1 MKQASFIL
9 KKNTMNAKNKK
20 SSLKKT
26 TCSLCQFTDNSTL
39 LYTKNKLSLHQR
51 QLHPNNC
58 VVPHIQ
64 QFVLDSISDTQV
76 RSFWSSLLVRIEK
89 KLSYHRSKSGVR
101 QLICEPFSE
110 ELFVKIFSNEESFT
124 YIPYLKK
131 YKCVFAGEAGYNRLG
146 YLFDCK
152 DWGEKNH
159 NSGTK
164 AYVFM
169 ENEERK
175 KDVTFIWSDFV
186 VTRIRD
192 GKEPLILHSPKLV
205 VSFTI
210 STGYFIQS
218 QEDDTTANIF
228 EECEECIKDDNSNNG
243 TFF

>member
-1 MKQASFIL
+1 
-9 KKNTMNAKNKK
+9 MNAKNKK

-26 TCSLCQFTDNSTL
+26 TCSLCQFTDNSTI
-39 LYTKNKLSLHQR
+39 LYTKNKLSLHQK
-51 QLHPNNC
+51 QLHPNNH
-58 VVPHIQ
+58 VVPHIEQ
-64 QFVLDSISDTQV
+64 SVLDSISDTQ
-76 RSFWSSLLVRIEK
+76 
-89 KLSYHRSKSGVR
+89 
-101 QLICEPFSE
+101 
-110 ELFVKIFSNEESFT
+110 ESFT

-131 YKCVFAGEAGYNRLG
+131 YKCTFTG
-146 YLFDCK
+146 K

-169 ENEERK
+169 ENKEQK

-218 QEDDTTANIF
+218 
-228 EECEECIKDDNSNNG
+228 
-243 TFF
+243 

>member
-1 MKQASFIL
+1 
-9 KKNTMNAKNKK
+9 MNAKNKK

-26 TCSLCQFTDNSTL
+26 TCSLCQFTDNLTI

-51 QLHPNNC
+51 QLHPNNRI
-58 VVPHIQ
+58 VLHIQ
-64 QFVLDSISDTQV
+64 QSVLD
-76 RSFWSSLLVRIEK
+76 R
-89 KLSYHRSKSGVR
+89 
-101 QLICEPFSE
+101 
-110 ELFVKIFSNEESFT
+110 
-124 YIPYLKK
+124 
-131 YKCVFAGEAGYNRLG
+131 

-186 VTRIRD
+186 VTRIHD
-192 GKEPLILHSPKLV
+192 GKEPLILYSPKLV
-205 VSFTI
+205 VFFTI

-228 EECEECIKDDNSNNG
+228 KECEECIKDDNSNNELN
-243 TFF
+243 FYLEINI

>member
-1 MKQASFIL
+1 
-9 KKNTMNAKNKK
+9 MNAKNKK

-26 TCSLCQFTDNSTL
+26 TCSLCQFTDNSTI

-51 QLHPNNC
+51 QLHPNNR

-64 QFVLDSISDTQV
+64 QSVLDSISDTQV

-101 QLICEPFSE
+101 QLICEPFNE

-131 YKCVFAGEAGYNRLG
+131 YKCAFTGEAGYNRLG

-152 DWGEKNH
+152 DW
-159 NSGTK
+159 
-164 AYVFM
+164 
-169 ENEERK
+169 
-175 KDVTFIWSDFV
+175 

-228 EECEECIKDDNSNNG
+228 KECEECIKDDNSNNELN
-243 TFF
+243 FYLEINI